1 MKTMPLI
8 EKKRS
13 VRACL
18 LSAVEAETDAEFRV
32 ADMSR
37 RIVPLSSHVSTR
49 KARRI
54 LVPVDF
60 TESSDKALDC
70 ALLLADRL
78 RASIVLVHVVERI
91 YAEGFLDTPAKRNV
105 RTEAHRR
112 AREELDAVAESKSDH
127 LVPIRHVVRH
137 GVPKY
142 EILLLA
148 ESMDVDLIILGR
160 PPRNPLSRL
169 VFGSVSR
176 ALVDTAPCP
185 VVVVPAGGRD
195 RGFALFLEDEH
206 QISEKQQ

>member
-18 LSAVEAETDAEFRV
+18 LSAVEAETEAEFRV

-60 TESSDKALDC
+60 TESSHKAFDF

-112 AREELDAVAESKSDH
+112 AREKLDAVAESKSDH

-142 EILLLA
+142 EILRLA

-169 VFGSVSR
+169 VFGSV
-176 ALVDTAPCP
+176 AAPLLILLH
-185 VVVVPAGGRD
+185 V
-195 RGFALFLEDEH
+195 L
-206 QISEKQQ
+206 SS

>member
-1 MKTMPLI
+1 MKTVPLI

-18 LSAVEAETDAEFRV
+18 LSAVEAETEAEFRV
-32 ADMSR
+32 AD

-60 TESSDKALDC
+60 TESSHKALDF

-142 EILLLA
+142 EILRLA
-148 ESMDVDLIILGR
+148 ESMDVDLFIL
-160 PPRNPLSRL
+160 SE
-169 VFGSVSR
+169 
-176 ALVDTAPCP
+176 P
-185 VVVVPAGGRD
+185 V
-195 RGFALFLEDEH
+195 
-206 QISEKQQ
+206 

>member
-1 MKTMPLI
+1 MVPDGSLKYLSPLVP
-8 EKKRS
+8 KGY
-13 VRACL
+13 VDV
-18 LSAVEAETDAEFRV
+18 VEASQTSGRWDSTTLLHTDRNTIEQ
-32 ADMSR
+32 R
-37 RIVPLSSHVSTR
+37 RIKYDLETAQQKIR
-49 KARRI
+49 KAGLPDR
-54 LVPVDF
+54 
-60 TESSDKALDC
+60 
-70 ALLLADRL
+70 LADRL

-112 AREELDAVAESKSDH
+112 AREKLDAVAESKSDH

-142 EILLLA
+142 EILRLA

-185 VVVVPAGGRD
+185 VVVVPAGGVIEVSPYFSKMSIR
-195 RGFALFLEDEH
+195 
-206 QISEKQQ
+206 